1 MAKPHNRSRPEAA
14 GHSTSRLA
22 LVAAAAFAIPIAVLV
37 PMLPADTLAPPGA
50 GQAADESGDATMQ
63 AELTRLRAERQ
74 RWLDG
79 ASDPGSRTE
88 VKNVAAVDATAK
100 LSASASEPV
109 PLETREAV
117 TALLAELQD
126 QFETGVMRDRFLR
139 NPTQLAQLVLTGWIE
154 SGHPSRALAVLRR
167 LPPGMVESETLIS
180 IATQLQKA
188 NDKAGATE
196 VYLRGLRT
204 GEDDWRFA
212 EQLADMDPEAGLAQL
227 RLSNQEDPLGP
238 RPDFPTQ
245 ELGMLLACR
254 RMDEAKALL
263 TTLMA
268 QEPITE
274 DGSTGWMGMLIHRD
288 PALAIQV
295 LEQGAA
301 KALPPVDAAVLEAS
315 ARKAAGDSAAAK
327 EALLKALQLN
337 PTHGQAWYQLAEL
350 DTGAA
355 LQFLNSLSIPD
366 PEGEFA
372 VRRANLLTR
381 EGRTEEA
388 TGILLN
394 LAETNWDA
402 VSRTLL
408 QTAPDLAVAKARTLN
423 DDELLGDAAD
433 LAWQKD
439 QRERATELWR
449 EAARIDPGDSEWRG
463 KLRRV
468 RLGLDPLESY

>member
-1 MAKPHNRSRPEAA
+1 
-14 GHSTSRLA
+14 
-22 LVAAAAFAIPIAVLV
+22 
-37 PMLPADTLAPPGA
+37 MLPADTLAPPGA

-212 EQLADMDPEAGLAQL
+212 EPGLDSRLGSNRRDAACRSPGRSGLA
-227 RLSNQEDPLGP
+227 RPTGPSSSP
-238 RPDFPTQ
+238 RP
-245 ELGMLLACR
+245 
-254 RMDEAKALL
+254 
-263 TTLMA
+263 
-268 QEPITE
+268 
-274 DGSTGWMGMLIHRD
+274 
-288 PALAIQV
+288 PA
-295 LEQGAA
+295 
-301 KALPPVDAAVLEAS
+301 
-315 ARKAAGDSAAAK
+315 
-327 EALLKALQLN
+327 
-337 PTHGQAWYQLAEL
+337 
-350 DTGAA
+350 
-355 LQFLNSLSIPD
+355 
-366 PEGEFA
+366 
-372 VRRANLLTR
+372 
-381 EGRTEEA
+381 A
-388 TGILLN
+388 TG
-394 LAETNWDA
+394 
-402 VSRTLL
+402 
-408 QTAPDLAVAKARTLN
+408 
-423 DDELLGDAAD
+423 
-433 LAWQKD
+433 
-439 QRERATELWR
+439 
-449 EAARIDPGDSEWRG
+449 PGRRG
-463 KLRRV
+463 
-468 RLGLDPLESY
+468 